1 MGRQAEITDSG
12 INRWTGGGPDRNPV
26 PGRDENA
33 PVHLQNQGNRQSGW
47 TGAAGTEN
55 PVPGRDENAPV
66 HLVIRKAEEKGSER
80 RYTVYDI
87 LFFIH

>member
-12 INRWTGGGPDRNPV
+12 INRWTGGGPDR
-26 PGRDENA
+26 
-33 PVHLQNQGNRQSGW
+33 
-47 TGAAGTEN
+47 N

>member
-33 PVHLQNQGNRQSGW
+33 PVHLQSRETGSLEGQRQSGRR
-47 TGAAGTEN
+47 TSQKSVLAMMKIGEVRTEK
-55 PVPGRDENAPV
+55 RSFLF
-66 HLVIRKAEEKGSER
+66 LVI
-80 RYTVYDI
+80 
-87 LFFIH
+87 

>member
-1 MGRQAEITDSG
+1 MKMPLSICRTRETGNLEGQGLAGRRT
-12 INRWTGGGPDRNPV
+12 PV
-26 PGRDENA
+26 PGKDK
-33 PVHLQNQGNRQSGW
+33 
-47 TGAAGTEN
+47 
-55 PVPGRDENAPV
+55 NAPV